1 MRLRDISAAIFD
13 IDGTLLDSSPMW
25 RDLGERFLQ
34 SRGITPQPGLSDI
47 LAPMTIEES
56 CRYLPENYPLN
67 DTPDGVRAA
76 LLEMISDLYRRECP
90 LRPGA
95 AQLLNT
101 LHSRGIT
108 LLLATAGDKR
118 LSQAALE
125 RLGVFRL
132 FSGIFTC
139 DEFGSKSRPDIF
151 LAAAYAAVFPPE
163 ECAVFEDSLTAVLT
177 AKSAGF
183 LTAAVCDI
191 SEPQQETLRSTAD
204 YYRLTP
210 GDYLGLL

>member
-34 SRGITPQPGLSDI
+34 SRGITPQPGLADI

-56 CRYLPENYPLN
+56 CRYLPDNYTLHN
-67 DTPDGVRAA
+67 TPDCVRAA
-76 LLEMISDLYRRECP
+76 LLEMISDFYRRECP

-95 AQLLNT
+95 AQLLNA
-101 LHSRGIT
+101 LRDRGIT

-118 LSQAALE
+118 LSQAALV

-139 DEFGSKSRPDIF
+139 DEFGSKSRPEIF
-151 LAAAYAAVFPPE
+151 LAAGFPPS

-191 SEPQQETLRSTAD
+191 SEPQQETLRTTAD

-210 GDYLGLL
+210 GDYLDLL

>member
-56 CRYLPENYPLN
+56 CRYLPENYPLH

-76 LLEMISDLYRRECP
+76 LLEMISDFYRRECP

-95 AQLLNT
+95 AQLLNA

-108 LLLATAGDKR
+108 LLLATAGDKQ

-139 DEFGSKSRPDIF
+139 DEFGSKSRPEIF
-151 LAAAYAAVFPPE
+151 LAAGFPPS

-210 GDYLGLL
+210 GDYLDLL